1 MHIRLIA
8 VGDRQPAWVDEACR
22 RYSGRFPPHW
32 KFRIDTIPTT
42 RRTRAGQSAADAE
55 VETILSKLR
64 SQERMVLLDE
74 RGRSF
79 TSKALAAKLTEWQNS
94 GLDIAFV
101 IGGPDGV
108 NELCRSRAD
117 LVWSLSDLTLPH
129 GLARVVLSE
138 QLYRAFTLQTGH
150 PYHRD

>member
-22 RYSGRFPPHW
+22 IYSGRFPPHW
-32 KFRIDTIPTT
+32 KFRIDKIPTT
-42 RRTRAGQSAADAE
+42 RRTRAGQSAADSE

-64 SQERMVLLDE
+64 PQERMILLDE
-74 RGRSF
+74 RGKQF
-79 TSKALAAKLTEWQNS
+79 TSKALAGKLTEWQNS

-108 NELCRSRAD
+108 NDLCRSVAH

-129 GLARVVLSE
+129 GLARVLLSE
-138 QLYRAFTLQTGH
+138 QLYRAWTLQTGH
-150 PYHRD
+150 PYHRE